1 MTDIVER
8 LGLLKGMI
16 YCQWGHQDPEKQTI
30 DFDGI
35 AKEAAD
41 EIERM
46 REALDQALDDMG
58 ANGVSVCGATKAQMR
73 YALGKNVDPEF
84 DYYPLDRAISV
95 LVDVG
100 QFKSTEQAYEALGE
114 KE

>member
-1 MTDIVER
+1 MMDIVER
-8 LGLLKGMI
+8 LKAKPPKGFVLSPLMI
-16 YCQWGHQDPEKQTI
+16 
-30 DFDGI
+30 
-35 AKEAAD
+35 EAAD
-41 EIERM
+41 EIERL

>member
-1 MTDIVER
+1 MDIVEWLR
-8 LGLLKGMI
+8 
-16 YCQWGHQDPEKQTI
+16 QTQKELY
-30 DFDGI
+30 G
-35 AKEAAD
+35 ATRCNEAAD
-41 EIERM
+41 EIEQL

>member
-8 LGLLKGMI
+8 LRTVQVDDQHFIKCI
-16 YCQWGHQDPEKQTI
+16 T
-30 DFDGI
+30 
-35 AKEAAD
+35 AAY
-41 EIERM
+41 EIERL

-58 ANGVSVCGATKAQMR
+58 ADGMSVCGATKAQMR

-95 LVDVG
+95 LVGVG